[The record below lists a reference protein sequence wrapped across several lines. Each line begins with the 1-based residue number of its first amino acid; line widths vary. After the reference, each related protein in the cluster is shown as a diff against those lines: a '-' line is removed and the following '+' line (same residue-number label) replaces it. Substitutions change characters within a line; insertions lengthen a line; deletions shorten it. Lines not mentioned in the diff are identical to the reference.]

1 MLLYTKEIR
10 SNIIPRSSKC
20 YILNRGL
27 IKNGDVISVTSP
39 IFSSINYSSRAINLS
54 ESIDV
59 RFSTSNENGIEIKD
73 DNNEAYLNS
82 KDQDVSNM
90 YVTMEIGQ

>member
-1 MLLYTKEIR
+1 
-10 SNIIPRSSKC
+10 
-20 YILNRGL
+20 
-27 IKNGDVISVTSP
+27 VTSP

-59 RFSTSNENGIEIKD
+59 RFSTSNENGIEITD